1 MLNTSPLW
9 CTKCTKDI
17 CPNHMNGTSE
27 KSFERSQW
35 CIFTSFCPIRFFFCL
50 NFYFIF
56 IFLSQYRAAFRFQI
70 RGADGNRLFMCPS
83 VLFSKSLNS
92 GVECVGLKPPQIFVF
107 HLLSFFKK
115 REHYSTIQGGTL
127 FKGGHYF

>member
-27 KSFERSQW
+27 KSLVVHFHEFLSDK
-35 CIFTSFCPIRFFFCL
+35 IFLVL
-50 NFYFIF
+50 NFYLIV
-56 IFLSQYRAAFRFQI
+56 IFLSQYRAAFSFQI
-70 RGADGNRLFMCPS
+70 READGNRLFMCPS

>member
-1 MLNTSPLW
+1 MHFHEFLSD
-9 CTKCTKDI
+9 K
-17 CPNHMNGTSE
+17 
-27 KSFERSQW
+27 
-35 CIFTSFCPIRFFFCL
+35 IFLVL
-50 NFYFIF
+50 NFYLIV
-56 IFLSQYRAAFRFQI
+56 IFLSQYRAAFSFQI
-70 RGADGNRLFMCPS
+70 READGNRLFMCPS